1 MNILVLAAGEH
12 YVDSD
17 DKNYPFCL
25 SEFLGKPLIQLIAE
39 QVSFNQGESAFL
51 FQDKHIKKYRLD
63 NIIRLLTNGRFH
75 SIAVPEDTAGAA
87 CTAMLGVVSLDQ
99 EAPLLIVSANQ
110 FVDIDLNSFTS
121 SMFASENDA
130 GTIIFDSVHPRY
142 SYVLIEDNYVVEA
155 SEKNPISRNATAGIY
170 WYRKTSYFTD
180 AVKQMIRK
188 DARVD
193 DMFYICPSFN
203 ELILRGLKIGV
214 QSIESKQYHP
224 LKSVSQFETKKV
236 INEKL

>member
-25 SEFLGKPLIQLIAE
+25 SEFLGKPLIQLISE
-39 QVSFNQGESAFL
+39 QISFNNGSSVFL

-63 NIIRLLTNGRFH
+63 NIVRLLSKGNFS
-75 SIAVPEDTAGAA
+75 SISVPEDTAGAA
-87 CTAMLGVVSLDQ
+87 CTALLGVVSLDQ
-99 EAPLLIVSANQ
+99 KVPLLIVSANQ
-110 FVDIDLNSFTS
+110 YLDINYEEFS
-121 SMFASENDA
+121 SQMLSSGNDA
-130 GTIIFDSVHPRY
+130 GTLIFDSVHPRY
-142 SYVLIEDNYVVEA
+142 SYVVIENDFVVEA
-155 SEKNPISRNATAGIY
+155 SEKNPISRNATAGVY
-170 WYRKTSYFTD
+170 WFKETGFFTE

-203 ELILRGLKIGV
+203 ELILKGMKIGT
-214 QSIESKQYHP
+214 QRIDKSHYHP
-224 LKSVSQFETKKV
+224 LKSISQFESRKESH
-236 INEKL
+236 EKL

>member
-12 YVDSD
+12 YVDSN

-39 QVSFNQGESAFL
+39 QVSFNEGHTAFL

-63 NIIRLLTNGRFH
+63 NIVRLLSNGNFH
-75 SIAVPEDTAGAA
+75 SVAVPEDTAGAA
-87 CTAMLGVVSLDQ
+87 CTAMLGVVSLEQD
-99 EAPLLIVSANQ
+99 APLLIVSANQ
-110 FVDIDLNSFTS
+110 FVDIDFDCFTS
-121 SMFASENDA
+121 SMLDSQYDA

-142 SYVLIEDNYVVEA
+142 SYVLIEDDHVVEA
-155 SEKNPISRNATAGIY
+155 SEKNPISRNATAGAY

-193 DMFYICPSFN
+193 NMFYICPSFN

-214 QSIESKQYHP
+214 KSIDSKQYHP
-224 LKSVSQFETKKV
+224 LKSISQFETLKGHQ
-236 INEKL
+236 

>member
-39 QVSFNQGESAFL
+39 QIEFNNGASVFL

-63 NIIRLLTNGRFH
+63 NVVRLLSNGNFS
-75 SIAVPEDTAGAA
+75 SISVPEDTAGAA
-87 CTAMLGVVSLDQ
+87 CTALLGVVSLDQ
-99 EAPLLIVSANQ
+99 NAPLLIVSANQ
-110 FVDIDLNSFTS
+110 YVDVNYEAFTK
-121 SMFASENDA
+121 SMVDSNNDA

-142 SYVLIEDNYVVEA
+142 SYVLLENDIVTQA
-155 SEKNPISRNATAGIY
+155 SEKNPISRNATAGVY
-170 WYRKTSYFTD
+170 WFRNTSLFTQ

-203 ELILRGLKIGV
+203 ELILNGMNIGT
-214 QSIESKQYHP
+214 QRIDSSKYHP
-224 LKSVSQFETKKV
+224 LKSISQYETGRAN
-236 INEKL
+236 NEKL